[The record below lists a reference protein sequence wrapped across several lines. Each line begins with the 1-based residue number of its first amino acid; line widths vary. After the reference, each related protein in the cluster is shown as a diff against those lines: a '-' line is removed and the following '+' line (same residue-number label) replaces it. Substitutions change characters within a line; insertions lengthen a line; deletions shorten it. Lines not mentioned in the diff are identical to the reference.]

1 VNSQKSGEK
10 TMSLSLLGA
19 FWNAINQVQDPVT
32 VRLIH
37 SDPLVVNGVQVS
49 PLVRKL
55 SLERPLTW
63 GTIESERS
71 ILIRH
76 CYDDAIR
83 ELAL

>member
-1 VNSQKSGEK
+1 
-10 TMSLSLLGA
+10 MSLTLLVA

-32 VRLIH
+32 VRVIQ
-37 SDPLVVNGVQVS
+37 SDPFVVNGIQVS
-49 PLVRKL
+49 PFVRKL